1 MISPAGNVSA
11 NATPASATVLAA
23 GFVTVKLN
31 DVVPFTGMFAAPKDS
46 PSDGGATTIRLAEA
60 VLPVPA
66 FVEVTAVLVFVKLP
80 ALLPVK
86 LTESVQLL
94 PAAIVPPL
102 RVRAPV
108 AAGAVAVPPQLFV
121 SPLGVEIASPAGS
134 VSLKPTPVSD
144 TVFAAGLVIVKA
156 SETVPFNGVLG
167 APNDSAMVGA
177 AGEPGVGLGLGV
189 GSGVG
194 VGPGPALPPPPH
206 AVRLTA
212 RQPASIAAQKLPAT
226 LRQPTTF
233 IRLPNFLLPEAYLR
247 RLERGWRA
255 ASPSSQT
262 AID

>member
-80 ALLPVK
+80 
-86 LTESVQLL
+86 ELL

-156 SETVPFNGVLG
+156 SETVPFNGV
-167 APNDSAMVGA
+167 
-177 AGEPGVGLGLGV
+177 
-189 GSGVG
+189 
-194 VGPGPALPPPPH
+194 
-206 AVRLTA
+206 
-212 RQPASIAAQKLPAT
+212 
-226 LRQPTTF
+226 
-233 IRLPNFLLPEAYLR
+233 
-247 RLERGWRA
+247 
-255 ASPSSQT
+255 
-262 AID
+262 